1 MQLSFSFKNLDKKLL
16 ISGIDEAGRGPL
28 AGPVVAAC
36 VVLERGSKIK
46 GINDSKQLTKIE
58 RRRIFLELQQQAKFG
73 IGIVDEKTID
83 RINILQATKQAMLNA
98 YLDLQQ
104 KYNLFCE
111 VVLVDG
117 NFVPFKARDKI
128 SQIIPIIK
136 GDEKNRLIAA
146 ASVIA
151 KETRDDIMQ
160 GIHEKYP
167 HFGFDTNVGYGTKFH
182 LDAIKKFGICEFHR
196 RSFEPIKSICY
207 AGN

>member
-73 IGIVDEKTID
+73 VGIVDEKTID
-83 RINILQATKQAMLNA
+83 RINILQATKLAMLNA
-98 YLDLQQ
+98 YLDLQK
-104 KYNLFCE
+104 KYQIFCE
-111 VVLVDG
+111 VILVDG
-117 NFVPFKARDKI
+117 NFVPFAARDKI

-146 ASVIA
+146 ASIIA
-151 KETRDDIMQ
+151 KETRDDIMKD
-160 GIHEKYP
+160 IHEKYP
-167 HFGFDTNVGYGTKFH
+167 HFGFDKNAGYGTKFH
-182 LDAIKKFGICEFHR
+182 LEAIKKFGVCEFHR
-196 RSFEPIKSICY
+196 RSFEPIKSMCH
-207 AGN
+207 ADN